1 MISNGS
7 AEADKSFGPVLFM
20 RESSPAHT
28 RLVAVMV
35 RHAGSVPDH
44 LQTVNG
50 PAAPRILGSVTN
62 YRMVSFEFVLPARG
76 DAWYELEGV
85 RYEVNACFSGD
96 LRLAYISCNGEEEGD
111 LDRESSERNA
121 MWLHLSKDHEDAP
134 FNLMLHGGDQLYAD
148 EVTKAHPL
156 SEGWPKHFPDKLDD
170 AQKGAL
176 REVLEQAFFDRYC
189 ALYRHPE
196 MAWMCARVPSLA
208 MWDDHD
214 ICDGWGSM
222 RDHMLDSAV
231 GKTLFSAAR
240 KSFLL
245 FQAGAAEENLPGI
258 FLDRTGRSLTW
269 RVDLPGMT
277 LLAPDLRSERRPRR
291 VMGESGWTTLKQ
303 AFSEM
308 SGRRL
313 VFLSSVPLLGP
324 RLSIVE
330 KLLSITPRM
339 QKYEDDLRDQWQSH
353 AHREEWKE
361 MLRALVRLQE
371 EQNCDVTVVSGEIH
385 LATRATMKTARNDIQ
400 QLVASGIAHRAP
412 HPAYARVLGALA
424 RFGEAPLSS
433 HPIRIRP
440 LPGQTGIYAAE
451 RNYLVLER
459 QAEQWTAAW
468 ELETSGR
475 TSRLVI

>member
-1 MISNGS
+1 MSSNGS
-7 AEADKSFGPVLFM
+7 IEADKSFGPVLFM
-20 RESSPAHT
+20 REFSPAHT
-28 RLVAVMV
+28 KLVALTV
-35 RHAGSVPDH
+35 RHAGCVPDQLH
-44 LQTVNG
+44 TVNG
-50 PAAPRILGSVTN
+50 PSAPHILGSIAN
-62 YRMVSFEFVLPARG
+62 YRILRYDVVLPALT

-96 LRLAYISCNGEEEGD
+96 LRLAYISCNGEEDGD
-111 LDRESSERNA
+111 LERESLERNA
-121 MWLHLSKDHEDAP
+121 MWRRLSKEHDGAP

-156 SEGWPKHFPDKLDD
+156 SEGWPKHVPDRLDD
-170 AQKGAL
+170 TQIEEL
-176 REVLEQAFFDRYC
+176 RNGLERAFFDRYSSI
-189 ALYRHPE
+189 YRHPE

-222 RDHMLDSAV
+222 REYLLDSVV
-231 GKTLFSAAR
+231 GITLFNAAR
-240 KSFLL
+240 KNFLL
-245 FQAGAAEENLPGI
+245 FQAGATAENLPDI

-269 RVDLPGMT
+269 RVDLPGVS
-277 LLAPDLRSERRPRR
+277 LLAPDLRSERRPRQ
-291 VMGESGWTTLKQ
+291 VMGENGWTILRQ

-308 SGRRL
+308 SDRRL
-313 VFLSSVPLLGP
+313 ILLSSVPLLGP

-330 KLLSITPRM
+330 TLLSITPRM
-339 QKYEDDLRDQWQSH
+339 QKYEDDLRDQWQSQ

-361 MLRALVRLQE
+361 MLCALTDLQE
-371 EQNCDVTVVSGEIH
+371 AQKCDVTVVSGEIH
-385 LATRATMKTARNDIQ
+385 LATRATMKTARGDIQ

-412 HPAYARVLGALA
+412 PLAYARVLGALA

-433 HPIRIRP
+433 HPIRIKP
-440 LPGQTGIYAAE
+440 LPGQAAIYAAE

-459 QAEQWTAAW
+459 REKQWTAAW

-475 TSRLVI
+475 TNWLVI

>member
-1 MISNGS
+1 MTSSVIP
-7 AEADKSFGPVLFM
+7 EADKSFGPVLFM
-20 RESSPAHT
+20 RESSPAYT
-28 RLVAVMV
+28 RLIALIV
-35 RHAGSVPDH
+35 RHAGCVPDQLH
-44 LQTVNG
+44 TVNG
-50 PAAPRILGSVTN
+50 PTTPHILGSVAD
-62 YRMVSFEFVLPARG
+62 YRILSFDVVLPALA
-76 DAWYELEGV
+76 DAWYELDGV
-85 RYEVNACFSGD
+85 RYEVNARFSGD
-96 LRLAYISCNGEEEGD
+96 LRAAYISCNGEEEGD
-111 LDRESSERNA
+111 LERESSERNA
-121 MWLHLSKDHEDAP
+121 MWLRLSKEHEDAP

-156 SEGWPKHFPDKLDD
+156 SEGWPKHVPDRLDYTQNEELRD
-170 AQKGAL
+170 A
-176 REVLEQAFFDRYC
+176 LESAFFDRYST
-189 ALYRHPE
+189 LYRYPE

-222 RDHMLDSAV
+222 RDHSLDSIV

-240 KSFLL
+240 KNFLL
-245 FQAGAAEENLPGI
+245 FQVGATAEDLPGI

-269 RVDLPGMT
+269 RVDLPGVT
-277 LLAPDLRSERRPRR
+277 LLAPDLRSERRRQR
-291 VMGESGWTTLKQ
+291 VMGESGWTNLKQ
-303 AFSEM
+303 TFSEM
-308 SGRRL
+308 SDRRL
-313 VFLSSVPLLGP
+313 ILLSSVPLLGP

-339 QKYEDDLRDQWQSH
+339 EKYEDDLRDQWQSQ

-361 MLRALVRLQE
+361 MLRALVKLQE
-371 EQNCDVTVVSGEIH
+371 AQNCDVTVVSGEIH
-385 LATRATMKTARNDIQ
+385 LATRATMKTAKDDIQ

-412 HPAYARVLGALA
+412 SLAYARVLGALA

-440 LPGQTGIYAAE
+440 LPGQAGIYAAE

-459 QAEQWTAAW
+459 QAEQWTVAW